1 MADGGASS
9 GSSTWWWFGIGMNVV
24 GSVGINLGTCL
35 MKRGHNHRECRAN
48 NSGMPVEPVRS
59 HKAWQFGAGLFAV
72 GNVLN
77 FISFGYAAQSLLSA
91 LGSVQ
96 FVSNV
101 IFAHFLLGEDIT
113 SQVITGTSIII
124 GGNLLLVI
132 YGNHQSRVYTAQ
144 ELVSFYE
151 EIGYQ
156 RYVACLLVIST
167 LSYMFYSRGRNKM
180 KRMMVR
186 DSAALPAL
194 YRKGVPLCF
203 ALASA
208 TIGTQSVIFGKSLST
223 LLRAAWSGFG
233 HLTNWLTGVLLVF
246 LLFTSVF
253 WMVMLNKAL
262 RVFDAVVIVP
272 LMQICWIFFSILG
285 GLVYFREYEDFHL
298 IQVYVWLIG
307 CCFILLGV
315 HLLTPPAE
323 KLSVEQEYDEDISF
337 LSSQTSDSRGDVEPT
352 SPSKLGAFAK
362 AAGREAEH
370 LFGHVAKDIK
380 LAYNMATGRDH
391 LLPVTIYSISTM
403 EGACT
408 SPQGRTGEYSAIS
421 SSQDVGSSSHQ
432 DER

>member
-1 MADGGASS
+1 
-9 GSSTWWWFGIGMNVV
+9 
-24 GSVGINLGTCL
+24 
-35 MKRGHNHRECRAN
+35 
-48 NSGMPVEPVRS
+48 
-59 HKAWQFGAGLFAV
+59 
-72 GNVLN
+72 
-77 FISFGYAAQSLLSA
+77 
-91 LGSVQ
+91 
-96 FVSNV
+96 
-101 IFAHFLLGEDIT
+101 
-113 SQVITGTSIII
+113 
-124 GGNLLLVI
+124 
-132 YGNHQSRVYTAQ
+132 
-144 ELVSFYE
+144 
-151 EIGYQ
+151 
-156 RYVACLLVIST
+156 
-167 LSYMFYSRGRNKM
+167 M

-421 SSQDVGSSSHQ
+421 SSQDVGPSSHQ